1 MTQPTFAY
9 DDVFERALM
18 RLLDPSRG
26 AGACEGV
33 AHAAGRRTRRG
44 ATADAAADVADMT
57 APAAV
62 KIRIVEILSATSV
75 SVRWSDPRFG
85 HFGEQVWRCVTARMA
100 SRCVLTGVPIHCG
113 DRVYRPQGRGR
124 TVPCNWDRMIH
135 AAAVAPGTS
144 CMADDQ

>member
-1 MTQPTFAY
+1 
-9 DDVFERALM
+9 
-18 RLLDPSRG
+18 
-26 AGACEGV
+26 
-33 AHAAGRRTRRG
+33 
-44 ATADAAADVADMT
+44 MT

-135 AAAVAPGTS
+135 AAAVAPGIS
-144 CMADDQ
+144 CMPDDQ

>member
-33 AHAAGRRTRRG
+33 VDAAGRRTRRG
-44 ATADAAADVADMT
+44 ATADA
-57 APAAV
+57 AAV

-135 AAAVAPGTS
+135 AAAVAPGIS
-144 CMADDQ
+144 CMSDGQ

>member
-33 AHAAGRRTRRG
+33 ADAAGRRTRRG
-44 ATADAAADVADMT
+44 ATADA
-57 APAAV
+57 AAV

>member
-33 AHAAGRRTRRG
+33 VDAAGRRTRRG
-44 ATADAAADVADMT
+44 ATADA
-57 APAAV
+57 AAV